1 MINVTMATIIG
12 LKMTTLT
19 LPDFYDYT
27 VKSTNTIIMKSKSIL
42 DLVLR
47 IVPAAI
53 LLQTLYFKFSGAP
66 ESIFIFKTLGLEP
79 MGRIGLGVVELIV
92 AILILI
98 PKTTWIGAILGVGIM
113 SGALFSHI
121 TKLGIVVQNDGGT
134 LFTLALVT
142 FIFCVIL
149 VWKNR
154 IQIPF
159 VNN

>member
-1 MINVTMATIIG
+1 
-12 LKMTTLT
+12 
-19 LPDFYDYT
+19 
-27 VKSTNTIIMKSKSIL
+27 MKSKSIL

-79 MGRIGLGVVELIV
+79 VGRIGLGIVELIV

-142 FIFCVIL
+142 FIFCIVL

-154 IQIPF
+154 KAIPF
-159 VNN
+159 INRQTP

>member
-1 MINVTMATIIG
+1 
-12 LKMTTLT
+12 
-19 LPDFYDYT
+19 
-27 VKSTNTIIMKSKSIL
+27 MKSKSIL
-42 DLVLR
+42 DLALR
-47 IVPAAI
+47 IIPAVI

-66 ESIFIFKTLGLEP
+66 ESIYIFETLGLEP
-79 MGRIGLGVVELIV
+79 VGRIGLGVVELIV

-98 PKTTWIGAILGVGIM
+98 PRTTWLGAILGAGIM

-142 FIFCVIL
+142 FIFCVVL

-154 IQIPF
+154 KQIPF
-159 VNN
+159 VNK